1 MVKNTK
7 PELLIE
13 IDLDSTNFQSKWNK
27 LDYEDQKK
35 AVNTFSK
42 ITQLTWSQ
50 LYKDSGLKW
59 EKIISAKPPTGI
71 DTLYSF
77 RITKSIRGLGYRD
90 KNILRILIIHTEH
103 DAAYGKK

>member
-50 LYKDSGLKW
+50 L
-59 EKIISAKPPTGI
+59 
-71 DTLYSF
+71 
-77 RITKSIRGLGYRD
+77 
-90 KNILRILIIHTEH
+90 TEI
-103 DAAYGKK
+103 AV